1 MKEKE
6 NLSRI
11 IKDTNQL
18 GIDVKKYADSI
29 VKVSAV
35 FIRNFGSRSLIVI
48 GSNEHI
54 ISNQYLFAIPELL
67 KARDTVMI
75 NSKAI

>member
-1 MKEKE
+1 MREKE
-6 NLSRI
+6 NLTRI

-18 GIDVKKYADSI
+18 GKDVKKYTDSI
-29 VKVSAV
+29 KKISAV
-35 FIRNFGSRSLIVI
+35 FIRNFGSRSLVFI
-48 GSNEHI
+48 GNDEHI
-54 ISNQYLFAIPELL
+54 VSNQYLFATPELL

>member
-6 NLSRI
+6 NLTRI
-11 IKDTNQL
+11 VNDTNQL
-18 GIDVKKYADSI
+18 SRDIKDYTSSI
-29 VKVSAV
+29 EKIRAV

-48 GSNEHI
+48 GSEEHI
-54 ISNQYLFAIPELL
+54 ISNQYLFGTPELL